1 MCLRAGGCGGG
12 GARLICVHVS
22 VVIFIPSID
31 HRRADIR
38 VDKLVSSLRQQPH
51 LAFVHAGIL
60 RPLLDLTL
68 PGFSGKGKDRAIQL
82 ASAIEGRGCRGRKGR
97 PHPNPTESIDGMDPN
112 TRPPTAVDRV
122 QAQAPIDRMGA
133 AWIETAGAWA
143 LGVSKPV
150 RFSSLTHP
158 HTQNHYPHSARSI
171 DRPRRCSTRA
181 DHEPLRA
188 CCSRWCW
195 RPPC

>member
-1 MCLRAGGCGGG
+1 MGGTGKQMNSLYAQFLFIQRSNRTKTELEPNGHLLCLRAGGCGGG
-12 GARLICVHVS
+12 CARLICVHVS

-31 HRRADIR
+31 HRRADVR

-112 TRPPTAVDRV
+112 TRPPTAVVRV
-122 QAQAPIDRMGA
+122 
-133 AWIETAGAWA
+133 
-143 LGVSKPV
+143 
-150 RFSSLTHP
+150 
-158 HTQNHYPHSARSI
+158 
-171 DRPRRCSTRA
+171 
-181 DHEPLRA
+181 
-188 CCSRWCW
+188 
-195 RPPC
+195 